1 MLIKTKVSF
10 FYYYEEEKI
19 AGTYL
24 EMRHPFD
31 LVLHNNLDFVII
43 LSNFDIKTP
52 VKDQLKQ
59 VNYFMPIPVIIF
71 LLLDL
76 PCFASLSLVSLPKN
90 CAFLF

>member
-19 AGTYL
+19 TGTYL
-24 EMRHPFD
+24 EVRHPFD

-52 VKDQLKQ
+52 VKDLHKRSIKTSKLLYAYPCNHIF
-59 VNYFMPIPVIIF
+59 VTRSTLFCCIIF
-71 LLLDL
+71 
-76 PCFASLSLVSLPKN
+76 SLI
-90 CAFLF
+90 A